1 MKIELNCPGGHIPV
15 ETPED
20 VNRLLHETN
29 GMHDARLLS
38 VEYHAHVRAN
48 HDLVTSSSE
57 GASLVLRYQVTF
69 TLELPIIELTFLG
82 VSEWKVRD
90 GDLFGILVNFATSFV
105 TFFADSEILDNAP
118 TRVTARKMYWRIVD
132 QPGLRLQRGGTRD
145 AVWYVIPGLWIP
157 MHENLEDY
165 TQIVEE
171 LASTVEGAKLYH
183 TDYRVQPLPCDDAAF
198 TTDHIHS
205 FRSEE
210 TVFAGEGS
218 VFCWYEL
225 QGREDLKKY
234 IETLDHGT
242 SLNGNMIAVCDD
254 DGVVFT
260 VELIESGYFNMVICS
275 RRGIL
280 QTHVFGGG
288 KYHAEPYSGGG
299 MKELS

>member
-1 MKIELNCPGGHIPV
+1 MIQLNCPGGHIPV

-20 VNRLLHETN
+20 VRRLIDETN
-29 GMHDARLLS
+29 DMHDAYLLS
-38 VEYHAHVRAN
+38 IHYRTHVRAN
-48 HDLVTSSSE
+48 HHVTASYCE
-57 GASLVLRYQVTF
+57 GESLVLRYLVTS
-69 TLELPIIELTFLG
+69 LLDLPIVELTFLG
-82 VSEWKVRD
+82 VSEWKAPD
-90 GDLFGILVNFATSFV
+90 GVLFGIQTSFDTSFV
-105 TFFADSEILDNAP
+105 TFFADSETPENAP
-118 TRVTARKMYWRIVD
+118 TRVISRKMYWRIVD
-132 QPGLRLQRGGTRD
+132 RPGLHLQRGGTRD
-145 AVWYVIPGLWIP
+145 AVWYVIPGLWLP
-157 MHENLEDY
+157 MNENLEDY

-225 QGREDLKKY
+225 QGREDLKKC

-275 RRGIL
+275 SRGIL
-280 QTHVFGGG
+280 QTHFFGGG

-299 MKELS
+299 REELS